1 MAELKEEKVIE
12 VLSKEPMS
20 ISKLA
25 KKLDKR
31 RDFISGYLE
40 ALKEEGVLK
49 VIQVGRSKVYQPL
62 EGER

>member
-1 MAELKEEKVIE
+1 
-12 VLSKEPMS
+12 MS